1 MHITKVHLKR
11 FKQFNDNEVKLHEG
25 LTIVAGANNA
35 GKSSL
40 LQALAVWEF
49 CKVAIVAEKGPASI
63 LSSSTTAQGLG
74 IGDDEFSPINIPS
87 LNHLW
92 TNLRSSK
99 VPGKDP
105 DGYTLSIRVE
115 WQDTQSKE
123 HLEFSLSLANDRLFV
138 KASSS
143 SLSDGQKTPTV
154 AYLPPF
160 AGITAREERITGAL
174 RRRRIGQG
182 LTGAVLRNL
191 LLDMKLENVQERDI
205 LQGAASRIPEKD
217 LTRLREE
224 DPWELLQGT
233 LRELFSAEL
242 VIGDFNEQYHS
253 YIKADVVKGNV
264 NKYKLTRYPNFKAR
278 DVMVEGSGFLQW
290 LSVYTLATSPEAD
303 VLLFDEPDAHLHAA
317 LQTQLVERLSQLA
330 EKFGKQVLL
339 ATHSTEIIR
348 STTAG
353 EVLEVRSGSP
363 RFRYLQDDEQKV
375 GLIVGIGGDYSP
387 RIEKVRELKKVLFFE
402 GTTDKSVLTQLAL
415 ALGKKWPTGVVPWQT
430 PDHVKERKILWRALR
445 AEFGDIRALSI
456 RDRDDEA
463 ANTVGADLEDR
474 ANPSESS
481 FQALKWRR
489 RYIESY
495 LIWPEAIAAASGR
508 SVSDV
513 NDELAR
519 EFGLATIG
527 PDWTK
532 TDAADTFRDLRGK
545 DILRHFGVNAIQV
558 AREIPA
564 AAICDDIK
572 MFLSHLESLA
582 AA

>member
-1 MHITKVHLKR
+1 MHITNVKLKR
-11 FKQFNDNEVKLHEG
+11 FKQFKDNNVSLREG

-49 CKVAIVAEKGPASI
+49 CKVALIAEKGPASI
-63 LSSSTTAQGLG
+63 LSTNTTAQGLG

-87 LNHLW
+87 LSHLW

-99 VPGKDP
+99 IPNQDP
-105 DGYTLSIRVE
+105 DGYTLSVRVE
-115 WQDTQSKE
+115 WQDGTSDE
-123 HLEFSLSLANDRLFV
+123 HLAFSLSLANDRLFV

-143 SLSDGQKTPTV
+143 SLSDGKKAPTI

-191 LLDMKLENVQERDI
+191 LLDMKLKNAKEREA
-205 LQGAASRIPEKD
+205 LQGSGKRIPEKD
-217 LTRLREE
+217 LARLRDE
-224 DPWELLQGT
+224 DPWELLQGA
-233 LRELFSAEL
+233 LRELFNAEL
-242 VIGDFNEQYHS
+242 VMGDFNEQYHS
-253 YIKADVVKGNV
+253 YIKADVVKGSV
-264 NKYKLTRYPNFKAR
+264 NKYKLTRHPNFKAR

-290 LSVYTLATSPEAD
+290 LSVYTLATSPDAD

-330 EKFGKQVLL
+330 GKFGKQVLL
-339 ATHSTEIIR
+339 ATHSTEILR
-348 STTAG
+348 TTPAE
-353 EVLEVRSGSP
+353 EVLEVRSRSP
-363 RFRYLQDDEQKV
+363 RFRYLQDDKGKV

-387 RIEKVRELKKVLFFE
+387 RIEKLREVKKVVFLE
-402 GTTDKSVLTQLAL
+402 GTSDKAILTHLAL
-415 ALGKKWPTGVVPWQT
+415 ALGKNWPSGVVPWQT

-445 AEFGDIRALSI
+445 AELGEIQALSL

-474 ANPSESS
+474 SNPSEPH

-495 LIWPEAIAAASGR
+495 LIWPEALAAASGR
-508 SVSDV
+508 SLEDINDV
-513 NDELAR
+513 LAR
-519 EFGLATIG
+519 EFGLAAIG

-532 TDAADTFRDLRGK
+532 TDAPDALRDSRSK
-545 DILRHFGVNAIQV
+545 DILGYFKVKAIDV
-558 AREIPA
+558 AREMPA
-564 AAICDDIK
+564 SAICDDVK
-572 MFLSHLESLA
+572 VFLENLESLA
-582 AA
+582 SA